1 MESILW
7 INVYEVIS
15 CRLLFWKEVHWFHLR
30 FWIAMNWPDC
40 PLPTCFIQLKN
51 KGWTFATKPWLFIII
66 VNIITCQSKKHTDGI
81 WWNIRSKSTNVLAT
95 AARSQS
101 SRNAFTLKTWE
112 CELNLIRTNLQGQC
126 VFLIHKK
133 LPRPK
138 KLPWPNWDKNG
149 SWTSD
154 VFLSPCSLLKTPQN
168 HSQINILPFL
178 MWQLFTAFH
187 TKLHEGQ
194 KRQKMGEKGF
204 SWGNL
209 HCVAVGVRRGG
220 W

>member
-1 MESILW
+1 MTDHRCKANWVSTPLFGFRFTLQDINMKYEVIKRPLLPTMPIALTNDPPSRLRLFHSIKAKKLSMESILW

-30 FWIAMNWPDC
+30 FWIAMNWPDGPI

-101 SRNAFTLKTWE
+101 SWNARIVHIK
-112 CELNLIRTNLQGQC
+112 
-126 VFLIHKK
+126 
-133 LPRPK
+133 
-138 KLPWPNWDKNG
+138 
-149 SWTSD
+149 
-154 VFLSPCSLLKTPQN
+154 SL
-168 HSQINILPFL
+168 
-178 MWQLFTAFH
+178 
-187 TKLHEGQ
+187 
-194 KRQKMGEKGF
+194 
-204 SWGNL
+204 
-209 HCVAVGVRRGG
+209 GV
-220 W
+220 WIESN